1 MVALSSSR
9 MERCEDEE
17 EEEVEEEEAEAKE
30 GVDGGTRNG
39 DDRGDCGGL
48 CVWGSISC
56 CKGKTCPP
64 SSSKHSCAY
73 TYTIHTTYLCC
84 ASPPIPVA
92 AWQPS

>member
-56 CKGKTCPP
+56 C
-64 SSSKHSCAY
+64 
-73 TYTIHTTYLCC
+73 
-84 ASPPIPVA
+84 
-92 AWQPS
+92 